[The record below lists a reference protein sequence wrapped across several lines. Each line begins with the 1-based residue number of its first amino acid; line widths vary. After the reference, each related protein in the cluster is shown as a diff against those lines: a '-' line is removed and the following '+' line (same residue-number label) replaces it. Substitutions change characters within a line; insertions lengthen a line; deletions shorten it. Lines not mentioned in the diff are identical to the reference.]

1 MKIILASQS
10 PRRLEIL
17 NKHGISP
24 IVMPADVDETLPED
38 ISMEEAVKMLA
49 LKKAEAVYDS
59 IKNSHEYRDSI
70 IIGSDTIVYKNGIM
84 GKPVDHD
91 DAFRMLSSIRNTSH
105 YVATGVALIDSNTG
119 KSTVLCD
126 ITTVYCKDYSDAE
139 IEEYIAECQPF
150 DKAGS
155 YAIQG
160 EFSKYI
166 DHIDGDYENVVGLPF
181 HLIEKYLI
189 K

>member
-17 NKHGISP
+17 NKHGIEP
-24 IVMPADVDETLPED
+24 IVMPADVDETLPDD
-38 ISMEEAVKMLA
+38 ISMEDAVKTLA
-49 LKKAEAVYDS
+49 LKKAEAVYKS
-59 IKNSHEYRDSI
+59 INSNPKYRNAVV
-70 IIGSDTIVYKNGIM
+70 IGSDTIVYKDSIM
-84 GKPVDHD
+84 GKPIDTE
-91 DAFRMLSSIRNTSH
+91 DAYRMLSSIRNTSH
-105 YVATGVALIDSNTG
+105 YVATGVALIDTNTG
-119 KSTVLCD
+119 EAKVLCD
-126 ITTVYCKDYSDAE
+126 VTTVYCKDYSDAE
-139 IEEYIAECQPF
+139 IYEYINTNEPF

-166 DHIDGDYENVVGLPF
+166 DHIDGDYENVVGLPY
-181 HLIEKYLI
+181 HLIEKYLN